1 MSDRWPGSDGFTS
14 DKAPT
19 IIEYVPGADLLVGY
33 EVSAN
38 PNAIVCAKLALDT
51 RQDFPE
57 WVSRADLT
65 ARLDAVGKSAED
77 AVRDYF
83 TRLRKTAIEELTKR
97 GFYKQD
103 APAEIRWVM
112 TIPAVWSDAA
122 RQKTLDAAKAAG
134 IGPKI
139 QTISEPEAAAVH
151 TFATL
156 QNKDLKIGDV
166 YIVCD
171 AGGGT
176 VDLITLEVT
185 RLDPMQFREVV
196 PGEGGLCGSA
206 FINFGFENLMK
217 TKFGPN
223 EFHKFRKRSPKQ
235 LKVVMDNF
243 DQSIKR
249 SFDMSKARNRR
260 RKFELP
266 FPGMPDNSTI
276 GIDGG
281 MLSLTS
287 EEIEN
292 MFEPVCRDVL
302 LLIQRQ
308 FDAATRAGHAP
319 SGILVVGGLGRSPYL
334 LDRINERFIGTLTTA
349 GIKRDYDQMTEDR
362 ALRPANR
369 TMTLLKSADAWTA
382 VVRGAA
388 LGGMADVELV
398 TSRKARRNY
407 GVRTNTPWDPSKH
420 SPWAKY
426 WDNAE
431 AKWKARGLLRI
442 YKLCS
447 INIPCAKIPRQAF
460 QKMENSEGNTYTYL
474 KYDLG
479 MHVGSGE
486 LRFDFR
492 IDGKVLGHIDARFD

>member
-1 MSDRWPGSDGFTS
+1 
-14 DKAPT
+14 
-19 IIEYVPGADLLVGY
+19 
-33 EVSAN
+33 
-38 PNAIVCAKLALDT
+38 
-51 RQDFPE
+51 
-57 WVSRADLT
+57 
-65 ARLDAVGKSAED
+65 
-77 AVRDYF
+77 
-83 TRLRKTAIEELTKR
+83 
-97 GFYKQD
+97 
-103 APAEIRWVM
+103 M

-151 TFATL
+151 AFATL

-166 YIVCD
+166 YIICD

-185 RLDPMQFREVV
+185 SLDPMQFREVV

-223 EFHKFRKRSPKQ
+223 EFHKFYKRSPKQ
-235 LKVVMDNF
+235 WKVVMDNF
-243 DQSIKR
+243 DQSVKR
-249 SFDMSKARNRR
+249 SFDMSKARNRK

-276 GIDGG
+276 GIEGG

-292 MFEPVCRDVL
+292 MFEPVCRDIL

-308 FDAATRAGHAP
+308 VDAATTAGHSP

-334 LDRINERFIGTLTTA
+334 LDRINERFIGTPSTA
-349 GIKRDYDQMTEDR
+349 GVKRDYDEMTGDR
-362 ALRPANR
+362 SSRPKSPA
-369 TMTLLKSADAWTA
+369 MTLLKPADAWTA

-388 LGGMADVELV
+388 LGGMSNVEVV
-398 TSRKARRNY
+398 TSRKARRHY
-407 GVRTNTPWDPSKH
+407 GVRYRPEFDPTKH
-420 SPWAKY
+420 SPSAKY
-426 WDNAE
+426 WDE
-431 AKWKARGLLRI
+431 IKEKWKARGQMKWYIRKGDTVPANVPILNNFHRINAEEHSSVGSDLYCCDDDQAPQERRGNESKI

-447 INIPCAKIPRQAF
+447 VDIPRRDIPGGAF
-460 QKMENSEGNTYTYL
+460 RKMENSSGAKYTNLDYA
-474 KYDLG
+474 LG

-492 IDGKVLGHIDARFD
+492 LDGRVLGHIDARFD